1 MMKDDKIINKL
12 IYGDTAEKIAALK
25 NVSLQEANQ
34 EISRMSFAEYRTVLE
49 ANIIP
54 PSGQQIGGTN
64 QPRQPGQP
72 QQPQQKRPFSPQNQV
87 GQQPGQAQQMQPG
100 QPQQPQQIVPPGQV
114 QQPQQMQPGQP
125 QQPGAP
131 IATVPGTTVPT
142 TEEDQ
147 ELMRLKELAGIGED
161 CSGGAVGAGAI
172 ASSTAIIPGK
182 RRKTTEEGALKSEY
196 TRKIPAKTIA
206 GDTKP
211 NQASGQ
217 LSANL
222 AASGK
227 PSASR
232 TNNGFKR

>member
-1 MMKDDKIINKL
+1 MMKDDKVINKL

-25 NVSLQEANQ
+25 NVSLQEAKQ
-34 EISRMSFAEYRTVLE
+34 EISEMSFAEYRKILE

-64 QPRQPGQP
+64 QPTQPGQP

-87 GQQPGQAQQMQPG
+87 GQQQQMQPG
-100 QPQQPQQIVPPGQV
+100 QPQQPQQIVPPGQ
-114 QQPQQMQPGQP
+114 QMQPGQP
-125 QQPGAP
+125 QQPQQPQQQVGAP
-131 IATVPGTTVPT
+131 IPTVPGTNVPT
-142 TEEDQ
+142 TEEEDR
-147 ELMRLKELAGIGED
+147 ELMRLRELAGIGED

-172 ASSTAIIPGK
+172 ASSTAMMPGK
-182 RRKTTEEGALKSEY
+182 RKKTTEEGSLKSEY

-232 TNNGFKR
+232 TNNGFKK